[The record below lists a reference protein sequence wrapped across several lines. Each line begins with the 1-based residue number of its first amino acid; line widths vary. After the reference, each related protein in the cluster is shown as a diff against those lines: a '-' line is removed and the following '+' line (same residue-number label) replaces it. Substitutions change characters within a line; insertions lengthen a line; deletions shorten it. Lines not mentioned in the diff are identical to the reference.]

1 MFSPPSKTKWK
12 PLAFAGI
19 ALLFIGAGW
28 LFWLGGF
35 SQIGSQ
41 DFLPHGSDFLWNKDL
56 LTLHV
61 VSDTVIFIAYLSI
74 AATLALLGYRERRKM
89 PLGWLIVAFVLFIV
103 VCALT
108 HVMDI
113 VVLWT
118 PLYWLAGDIKL
129 MTAVASVVTAVAL
142 PFFLSDVRSLLD
154 AALLSRQ
161 NERRFLA
168 ASNSSQ
174 DAFYIL
180 ESVRDGQGIIR
191 NFRFVFV
198 NPNGAKLMS
207 ARSGGAL
214 EGQMLFHK
222 LPKAV
227 SAELLEAYRQVV
239 ERGEPTEQEFL
250 VDTPEV
256 QATWLHQKVV
266 KLDDGIAITAT
277 NISARKEDELKLA
290 RLAKFTQSI
299 IASSP
304 FATIVTDLEGTIR
317 SMNPAAERMLWYEK
331 TDLVGRTSPL
341 VLLDEQAVMMRA
353 AQLTDELRETV
364 EPGIGVLMAK
374 PLKGLIDESE
384 WKFIRKDGSQFDAQ
398 LTVSA
403 MTDQTGVISGLILTA
418 YDITERK
425 RTEDYISHLAH
436 HDALTG
442 LPTRT
447 LFHDRLGVALARAAR
462 NRRKVALLMVDLD
475 HFKKVNDLYG
485 HHVGDE
491 LLIQVAK
498 RLQGSVRGYDTV
510 ARMGGDEFV
519 VLLDDLL
526 HVEQAE
532 AIAEKLITALH
543 APVLLGTQS
552 LLPAASIGICLYP
565 DSGETAE
572 ALLKNADAAM
582 YQMKSEG
589 RNGYQT
595 FTDDMASAS
604 TRKRQLEA
612 GLNHALTLNEMELVY
627 QPQISLKSG
636 RVTGV
641 EALLRWRSGKLGLVA
656 PNEFIP
662 LAEESG
668 MIVPIGEWVLKT
680 ACREGRA
687 LQLEMGRALTIA
699 VNISP
704 RQFQQ
709 DALPKTVRETLEE
722 NELDPASLELEITE
736 NILVSDSPKAMTILE
751 KVRSLGVRVAIDDFG
766 TGFSSM
772 SYIMR
777 FRVDRLKIDQSFVR
791 DMAVNEDSL
800 AVTSAVIALA
810 AGLHITVVAEGVE
823 SEAHRDLLASKGC
836 DEAQGYFY
844 SAPVPIER
852 MRELIR
858 GLEVSIESL
867 AGGLGGVGDGL
878 VLD

>member
-1 MFSPPSKTKWK
+1 
-12 PLAFAGI
+12 
-19 ALLFIGAGW
+19 
-28 LFWLGGF
+28 
-35 SQIGSQ
+35 
-41 DFLPHGSDFLWNKDL
+41 
-56 LTLHV
+56 
-61 VSDTVIFIAYLSI
+61 
-74 AATLALLGYRERRKM
+74 
-89 PLGWLIVAFVLFIV
+89 
-103 VCALT
+103 
-108 HVMDI
+108 
-113 VVLWT
+113 
-118 PLYWLAGDIKL
+118 
-129 MTAVASVVTAVAL
+129 
-142 PFFLSDVRSLLD
+142 
-154 AALLSRQ
+154 
-161 NERRFLA
+161 
-168 ASNSSQ
+168 
-174 DAFYIL
+174 
-180 ESVRDGQGIIR
+180 
-191 NFRFVFV
+191 
-198 NPNGAKLMS
+198 
-207 ARSGGAL
+207 
-214 EGQMLFHK
+214 MLFHK

>member
-1 MFSPPSKTKWK
+1 M
-12 PLAFAGI
+12 AFAGV
-19 ALLFIGAGW
+19 AMLLIGAMW
-28 LFWLGGF
+28 LFVPGGIQ
-35 SQIGSQ
+35 QIGSR
-41 DFLPHGSDFLWNKDL
+41 DFLPHGVCFLWNRQL

-61 VSDTVIFIAYLSI
+61 VSDLLIFASYLAVS
-74 AATLALLGYRERRKM
+74 ATLGLLVYRERKHM
-89 PLGWLIVAFVLFIV
+89 PLRWLFVAFGLFIV
-103 VCALT
+103 ACGLT
-108 HVMDI
+108 HLMDV
-113 VVLWT
+113 VVLWM
-118 PLYWLAGDIKL
+118 PLYWLAGDLKL
-129 MTAVASVVTAVAL
+129 VTALASLTTAVAL
-142 PFFLSDVRSLLD
+142 PFFLGDVGNLLKS
-154 AALLSRQ
+154 ARLSRR

-180 ESVRDGQGIIR
+180 ESVRDAQGIVR
-191 NFRFVFV
+191 NFRFVFA

-207 ARSGGAL
+207 AQSGSL
-214 EGQMLFHK
+214 EGQMLFHR
-222 LPKAV
+222 V
-227 SAELLEAYRQVV
+227 SRTAAGELMESYRQVV
-239 ERGEPTEQEFL
+239 ERGEPLEEELL

-277 NISARKEDELKLA
+277 DISARKEDELKLA
-290 RLAKFTQSI
+290 RLATFTQSI

-331 TDLVGRTSPL
+331 SDLIGRATPL
-341 VLLDEQAVMMRA
+341 VLLEEKAVVARA
-353 AQLTDELRETV
+353 AALTEEIREPV
-364 EPGIGVLMAK
+364 GAGIGVLMAK

-403 MTDQTGVISGLILTA
+403 MLDATGAISGLILTA

-447 LFHDRLGVALARAAR
+447 LFHDRLSVALARALR

-491 LLIQVAK
+491 LLVQIGK

-532 AIAEKLITALH
+532 VIAEKLIAALTS
-543 APVLLGTQS
+543 PVLLATQTVVPS
-552 LLPAASIGICLYP
+552 ASIGICLYP
-565 DSGETAE
+565 DNGDNAE

-582 YQMKSEG
+582 YQMKAQG

-604 TRKRQLEA
+604 SRKRQLEA
-612 GLNHALTLNEMELVY
+612 GLNQALALNELELVY
-627 QPQISLKSG
+627 QPQISLKTG

-641 EALLRWRSGKLGLVA
+641 EALLRWRSGMLGLVG

-687 LQLEMGRALTIA
+687 LQVMMRRNLTIA

-709 DALPKTVRETLEE
+709 DTLPDMVRQTLEE
-722 NELDPASLELEITE
+722 CGLSPECLELEITE
-736 NILVSDSPKAMTILE
+736 NILVSDSPKALAILE
-751 KVRSLGVRVAIDDFG
+751 KVRELGVRVAIDDFG

-823 SEAHRDLLASKGC
+823 SAVHRDLLSSKGC

-852 MRELIR
+852 MRDLIR

-867 AGGLGGVGDGL
+867 AEGLGGGVGDE
-878 VLD
+878 LDR

>member
-1 MFSPPSKTKWK
+1 VFSPAFKTRWK
-12 PLAFAGI
+12 PLAFTSVV
-19 ALLFIGAGW
+19 ALLIGAVAI
-28 LFWLGGF
+28 FWPGGIT
-35 SQIGSQ
+35 QWNSQ
-41 DFLPHGSDFLWNKDL
+41 DFLPHGACFLWNKQL

-61 VSDTVIFIAYLSI
+61 VSDSIIFVSYLAIS
-74 AATLALLGYRERRKM
+74 ASLALLVYREREHI
-89 PLGWLIVAFVLFIV
+89 PLGWLFMAFVLFI
-103 VCALT
+103 LT
-108 HVMDI
+108 CGFTHLMDV

-129 MTAVASVVTAVAL
+129 VTAAASITTAAAL
-142 PFFLSDVRSLLD
+142 PFFLGDMGNLLESARQSRRS
-154 AALLSRQ
+154 
-161 NERRFLA
+161 ERRFLA

-180 ESVRDGQGIIR
+180 ESVRDAQNIIC

-198 NPNGAKLMS
+198 NPNGARLMS
-207 ARSGGAL
+207 ARSGSL
-214 EGQMLFHK
+214 EGQMLFHRVPRTVA
-222 LPKAV
+222 L
-227 SAELLEAYRQVV
+227 ELLESYRQVV
-239 ERGEPTEQEFL
+239 EHGEPLEQEFL

-277 NISARKEDELKLA
+277 DISARKEDELKLA
-290 RLAKFTQSI
+290 RLATFTQSI

-304 FATIVTDLEGTIR
+304 FATIVTDLEGIIR

-331 TDLVGRTSPL
+331 GDLIGRASPL
-341 VLLDEQAVMMRA
+341 VLFEEQAVVARA
-353 AQLTDELRETV
+353 AVLAEELREPV
-364 EPGIGVLMAK
+364 AANVAILMAK
-374 PLKGLIDESE
+374 PLKGLIEESE

-403 MTDQTGVISGLILTA
+403 MTDVQGVISGLILTA

-447 LFHDRLGVALARAAR
+447 LFHDRLGVALARALR

-475 HFKKVNDLYG
+475 HFKKVNDLHG
-485 HHVGDE
+485 HYVGDE
-491 LLIQVAK
+491 LLVQVAK
-498 RLQGSVRGYDTV
+498 RLQSSVRGYDTV

-532 AIAEKLITALH
+532 VIAEKLIMALQ
-543 APVLLGTQS
+543 APVLLGTQTLVPS
-552 LLPAASIGICLYP
+552 ASIGICLYP
-565 DSGETAE
+565 DNGEHAE

-582 YQMKSEG
+582 YQMKAEG
-589 RNGYQT
+589 RNGYQI

-612 GLNHALTLNEMELVY
+612 GLKQALALNELELVY

-636 RVTGV
+636 RVTGI
-641 EALLRWRSGKLGLVA
+641 EALLRWRSGKLGLVG

-662 LAEESG
+662 MAEESG
-668 MIVPIGEWVLKT
+668 MIVPIGEWVLRT

-687 LQLEMGRALTIA
+687 LQVEMGRNFTIA

-709 DALPKTVRETLEE
+709 DTLPKMVRETLEE
-722 NELDPASLELEITE
+722 SQLSPESLELEITE

-751 KVRSLGVRVAIDDFG
+751 RVRALGVRVAIDDFG

-823 SEAHRDLLASKGC
+823 SAIHRDLLSSKGC

-844 SAPVPIER
+844 SAPVPIDR
-852 MRELIR
+852 MPDLIR

-867 AGGLGGVGDGL
+867 AEGLGGVGDES
-878 VLD
+878 VH

>member
-1 MFSPPSKTKWK
+1 VFSPASKTKRK
-12 PLAFAGI
+12 PLAFVGI

-35 SQIGSQ
+35 GQITSQ
-41 DFLPHGSDFLWNKDL
+41 DFLPHGGDFFWNKQL

-61 VSDTVIFIAYLSI
+61 VSDTIIFVSYLAIS
-74 AATLALLGYRERRKM
+74 ATLTLMVYRERRKM
-89 PLGWLIVAFVLFIV
+89 PLSWFVLAFGMFIVA
-103 VCALT
+103 CALT
-108 HVMDI
+108 HLMDI

-118 PLYWLAGDIKL
+118 PLYWLSGTIKL
-129 MTAVASVVTAVAL
+129 VTAMASAITAGAL
-142 PFFLSDVRSLLD
+142 PFFVSDVGSLLD
-154 AALLSRQ
+154 AARLSRQ

-180 ESVRDGQGIIR
+180 ESVRDGQGVIR

-207 ARSGGAL
+207 ARSGAL

-227 SAELLEAYRQVV
+227 SAELLEAYREVV
-239 ERGEPTEQEFL
+239 EGGEPAEQEFL
-250 VDTPEV
+250 VDTPDV
-256 QATWLHQKVV
+256 QATWLHQTVV

-290 RLAKFTQSI
+290 RLAKFTHSI

-304 FATIVTDLEGTIR
+304 FATIVTDLEGLIR
-317 SMNPAAERMLWYEK
+317 AMNPAAERMLWYEK
-331 TDLVGRTSPL
+331 TDLIGRATPL
-341 VLLDEQAVMMRA
+341 VLLEEQAVWARA
-353 AQLTDELRETV
+353 AELTDELRELV

-403 MTDQTGVISGLILTA
+403 MMDQTGVISGLILTA

-447 LFHDRLGVALARAAR
+447 LFHDRLSVALARAAR

-491 LLIQVAK
+491 LLIQVAR
-498 RLQGSVRGYDTV
+498 RLQGSVRAYDTV

-519 VLLDDLL
+519 VLLDELL

-532 AIAEKLITALH
+532 AIAEKLIRALH
-543 APVLLGTQS
+543 APVLVGTQT
-552 LLPAASIGICLYP
+552 LTPEASIGICLYP
-565 DSGETAE
+565 DSGETAD

-582 YQMKSEG
+582 YQMKAEG

-604 TRKRQLEA
+604 SRKRQLEA
-612 GLNHALTLNEMELVY
+612 GLNHALALGEMELVY

-668 MIVPIGEWVLKT
+668 MIVPIGEWVLRT

-687 LQLEMGRALTIA
+687 LQLEIGRELTIA

-709 DALPKTVRETLEE
+709 DSLPRMVQDTLDEHG
-722 NELDPASLELEITE
+722 LDPGTLELEITE
-736 NILVSDSPKAMTILE
+736 NILVSDSPKALGILE
-751 KVRSLGVRVAIDDFG
+751 KVRELGVRVAIDDFG

-823 SEAHRDLLASKGC
+823 SVVHRDLLMSRGC

-852 MRELIR
+852 MRDLIR
-858 GLEVSIESL
+858 GLEISIETM
-867 AGGLGGVGDGL
+867 AEGLGAVGDGMMA
-878 VLD
+878 D